1 MRFVWDRDGTAPGA
15 DRSAF
20 RHDMWVHAHELD
32 VIDRDLL
39 KQLQAEQAEKDRVK
53 REQARWRGETV

>member
-1 MRFVWDRDGTAPGA
+1 
-15 DRSAF
+15 
-20 RHDMWVHAHELD
+20 MWVHAHELD